1 MTQLTVSFAMSLQKL
16 MTLWQRL
23 SLRTINRSWAHGS
36 AESVKQS
43 MDKQD
48 LIHFLYLAVAVLAAW
63 GGYIMGVASGNP
75 A

>member
-1 MTQLTVSFAMSLQKL
+1 MIS
-16 MTLWQRL
+16 L
-23 SLRTINRSWAHGS
+23 SLVHGN
-36 AESVKQS
+36 VVNVRQS

-48 LIHFLYLAVAVLAAW
+48 LIHFLYLAVAALAAW

>member
-1 MTQLTVSFAMSLQKL
+1 MALL
-16 MTLWQRL
+16 
-23 SLRTINRSWAHGS
+23 HGN
-36 AESVKQS
+36 ALNARQS